1 VLKIKLTTVG
11 NSVGL
16 ILPKE
21 LLERMNLAKGDTL
34 CVSET
39 PNGIELSPYDAEF
52 ERAMDAGRKVM
63 RRYRNTLRE
72 LAK

>member
-1 VLKIKLTTVG
+1 MLKLKVTSIG
-11 NSVGL
+11 NSLGL

-21 LLERMNLAKGDTL
+21 LIEKLNVGKGDTL
-34 CVSET
+34 TVT
-39 PNGIELSPYDAEF
+39 PTANGVELTPYDAEF
-52 ERAMDAGRKVM
+52 DRAMEAGRKVM